1 MSAPA
6 FPDYAMADGLFA
18 RLRRAAGDGWTDYVA
33 HPFVAGLAAGTL
45 PQPAFRHYLQQ
56 DWLFLL
62 HFARA
67 YALAGYKAGDLAELR
82 DASAKLAAVLRET
95 DLHVTF
101 CAQWGLDE
109 AALEALPEAPA
120 TLAYTRFVLETGL
133 RGDLLDLYVALAP
146 CTVGYGE
153 IGARL
158 LAGRVRA
165 GNPYEDWIAAY
176 GGEDYQAVAR
186 AHVAM
191 LDRLW
196 QRRAGGARFAD
207 LARIFAEATRLEAAF
222 WQMGLEAAEQAGSS
236 S

>member
-1 MSAPA
+1 MSVPA
-6 FPDYAMADGLFA
+6 LPDYVTTDGLFA
-18 RLRRAAGDGWTDYVA
+18 RLRRAAGDGWAAYID

-45 PQPAFRHYLQQ
+45 PQLAFRHYLQQ

-67 YALAGYKAGDLAELR
+67 YALAGYKAGDLVELR
-82 DASAKLAAVLRET
+82 DASAKLVAVLRET
-95 DLHVTF
+95 ELHVSF

-158 LAGRVRA
+158 LAVAGRT

-196 QRRAGGARFAD
+196 QRRAGGARFDD
-207 LARIFAEATRLEAAF
+207 LARIFAEATRLETAF
-222 WQMGLEAAEQAGSS
+222 WQMGLEAS
-236 S
+236 

>member
-1 MSAPA
+1 MSAAAP
-6 FPDYAMADGLFA
+6 PDYLTADSLFV
-18 RLRRAAGDGWTDYVA
+18 RLRHATGDGWRDYVE

-45 PQPAFRHYLQQ
+45 PEAAFRHYLQQ

-82 DASAKLAAVLRET
+82 DASAKLAAILRET

-101 CAQWGLDE
+101 CARWGLDE
-109 AALEALPEAPA
+109 TALEALPEAPA

-133 RGDLLDLYVALAP
+133 RGDLLDLYAALAP

-158 LAGRVRA
+158 LAGPPSA
-165 GNPYEDWIAAY
+165 SNPYAAWIEAY
-176 GGEDYQAVAR
+176 GGAEYQDVAR
-186 AHVAM
+186 DHVAM

-196 QRRAGGARFAD
+196 QRRAAGGRLD
-207 LARIFAEATRLEAAF
+207 QLARVFAEATRLEAAF
-222 WQMGLEAAEQAGSS
+222 WQMGMDAG
-236 S
+236 

>member
-1 MSAPA
+1 VSAPA
-6 FPDYAMADGLFA
+6 LPDYVALPSLFV
-18 RLRRAAGDGWTDYVA
+18 RLRRATGDGWRDYVD

-45 PQPAFRHYLQQ
+45 PEPAFRHYLQQ

-82 DASAKLAAVLRET
+82 DASAKLAAILRET

-101 CAQWGLDE
+101 CARWGLDE

-153 IGARL
+153 IGAQL
-158 LAGRVRA
+158 LAGPRPA
-165 GNPYEDWIAAY
+165 PNPYREWIEAY
-176 GGEDYQAVAR
+176 GGADYQAVAR
-186 AHVAM
+186 DHVTM

-196 QRRAGGARFAD
+196 QRRAGGARFDD

-222 WQMGLEAAEQAGSS
+222 WQMGLEAE
-236 S
+236 